1 MSKVSAQPDSLDTKI
16 EEPVDIKPQT
26 VTHNEHPAKKQASE
40 LRLDGALRSDVG
52 AVRQRNE
59 DSCLLYEFE
68 SGGSA
73 PLSPF
78 GLYVVADGMGGYDG
92 GDRASKIAS
101 RTAAHYLLQSIYFPL
116 LNGEPHPEQPSV
128 EQIMRESV
136 LLAHEAVH
144 PPDSP
149 DYSGNGGTTLTI
161 ALALDRQL
169 YVAHVGDSR
178 AYCLVGEDLQM
189 LTRDHSLFQRLQDT
203 GRLTAEEAENFQYR
217 NILLRALGQEE
228 ELDVDVYY
236 YALPAYGK
244 LLLCSDGLCGQIS
257 DTEILQIMNQTRSP
271 DQIADQ
277 LIAAALSAGGLD
289 NISAIVVEFEA

>member
-1 MSKVSAQPDSLDTKI
+1 MSKVPAQPDSPDTKI
-16 EEPVDIKPQT
+16 EEAVDIKPQT
-26 VTHNEHPAKKQASE
+26 VTHNAHPAEKQAGE

-68 SGGSA
+68 SGGYA
-73 PLSPF
+73 PLAPF
-78 GLYVVADGMGGYDG
+78 GLYIVADGMGGYDG

-101 RTAAHYLLQSIYFPL
+101 RTAAHYLLQRIYFPL
-116 LNGEPHPEQPSV
+116 LNGEPHPEQPSI

-144 PPDSP
+144 PP

-178 AYCLVGEDLQM
+178 AYCLVDDDLQM
-189 LTRDHSLFQRLQDT
+189 LTRDHSLVQRLQDT

-228 ELDVDVYY
+228 ELEVDVYVY
-236 YALPAYGK
+236 SLPSYGK

-257 DTEILQIMNQTRSP
+257 DTEILQIMNQTGSP

-277 LIAAALSAGGLD
+277 LIAAALEAGGLD